1 LELYG
6 LEYEWPDY
14 AYSLGLTNCSCSD
27 NWKWLIYTCNNLNAA
42 DLIVCVRERE
52 REREKERENEWVVGD
67 DGDGNDERVDVKK
80 EG

>member
-1 LELYG
+1 MIIENDWYTLASISMQLI
-6 LEYEWPDY
+6 
-14 AYSLGLTNCSCSD
+14 
-27 NWKWLIYTCNNLNAA
+27 WL
-42 DLIVCVRERE
+42 CVWERE